1 MTGKS
6 DYFIKVKAGSTAYCI
21 GNGSTNSSAG
31 AITITNATIT
41 LDDSNSS
48 GNYFNPTPTFVGT
61 VVIKDKND
69 NDITDLITHN

>member
-1 MTGKS
+1 MTGQS
-6 DYFIKVKAGSTAYCI
+6 GYSIKVTAGHSAYCI
-21 GNGSTNSSAG
+21 GKGSDSSAG

-61 VVIKDKND
+61 VEIKDTND
-69 NDITDLITHN
+69 NDITSSITHN